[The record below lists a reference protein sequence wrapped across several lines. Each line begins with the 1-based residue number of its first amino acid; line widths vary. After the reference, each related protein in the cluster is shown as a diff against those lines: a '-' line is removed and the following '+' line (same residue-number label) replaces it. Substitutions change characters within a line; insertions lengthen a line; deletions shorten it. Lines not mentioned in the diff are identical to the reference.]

1 MASSAASSN
10 ESLPQA
16 NDLADQVRRRR
27 AVWLLMLLVLIWG
40 SNWVIAKMSLA
51 YVPPVWVTALRLL
64 PACAIFFVLCLA
76 TKRLRLPVKADLPI
90 IFSIGLLHMVGFSVL
105 ISIGLQYLPAGK
117 SIVLAYTSPL
127 WVVPAA
133 WFFLSEPLTVRRLL
147 GLLIGLSGVI
157 LIMQPGQ
164 MDWSDS
170 DVVIGHAFILTGALS
185 WAISIVYGRAH
196 KWVTP
201 PFSLLPWQML
211 VGGIVQLVLA
221 LVIEGIPHIEW
232 TLELWLLLGFNC
244 LIGNG
249 LAYWIMNLVSRDL
262 PAGMVSM
269 GLLGVPVIGMVCASI
284 FLGETLGLPLI
295 LSAVLI
301 IIGIMLGTMTVKSTT
316 HSKSG
321 SDST

>member
-1 MASSAASSN
+1 VASSVASSN
-10 ESLPQA
+10 VSSPQPSI
-16 NDLADQVRRRR
+16 LAEQLRRRR
-27 AVWLLMLLVLIWG
+27 AVLLLVLLVLIWG
-40 SNWVIAKMSLA
+40 VNWVIAKMSLA
-51 YVPPVWVTALRLL
+51 YVTPVWVTALRLL
-64 PACAIFFVLCLA
+64 PACALFFVLCLA
-76 TKRLRLPVKADLPI
+76 TKRLRMPVKADLPV

-105 ISIGLQYLPAGK
+105 VSVGLQYLPAGK

-133 WFFLSEPLTVRRLL
+133 WFFLSEPLTFRRLL
-147 GLLIGLSGVI
+147 GLLIGLSGVV
-157 LIMQPGQ
+157 LIMQPGE

-170 DVVIGHAFILTGALS
+170 NVVIGHAFILTGALS

-211 VGGIVQLVLA
+211 VGGAVQLVLA
-221 LVIEGIPHIEW
+221 LVIEGIPEIEW

-262 PAGMVSM
+262 PASMVSM

-284 FLGETLGLPLI
+284 FLGETLGIPLI

-301 IIGIMLGTMTVKSTT
+301 IIGILLGTMAAKPTKQS
-316 HSKSG
+316 
-321 SDST
+321 

>member
-1 MASSAASSN
+1 MPFGVRVTSSVVPSADSP
-10 ESLPQA
+10 PQA
-16 NDLADQVRRRR
+16 GAQAEQGRRRP
-27 AVWLLMLLVLIWG
+27 AIALLVLLVLIWG
-40 SNWVIAKMSLA
+40 VNWIIAKMSLA
-51 YVPPVWVTALRLL
+51 YVSPIWVTALRLL
-64 PACAIFFVLCLA
+64 PACALFFVLCLV
-76 TKRLRLPVKADLPI
+76 TRRLRMPVKADLPV

-105 ISIGLQYLPAGK
+105 VSVGLQYLPAGK

-133 WFFLSEPLTVRRLL
+133 WFFLREPLTVRRLV
-147 GLLIGLSGVI
+147 GLLIGLSGVVW
-157 LIMQPGQ
+157 IMQPGQ

-170 DVVIGHAFILTGALS
+170 NVVIGHAFILTGALS

-211 VGGIVQLVLA
+211 VGGVVQLILA
-221 LVIEGIPHIEW
+221 LVLEGLPHIEW
-232 TLELWLLLGFNC
+232 TLELVLLIGFNC

-269 GLLGVPVIGMVCASI
+269 GLLGVPVIGMLCASL
-284 FLGETLGLPLI
+284 FLGETLGLPLV

-301 IIGIMLGTMTVKSTT
+301 IVGIALGTTAGKKTSIQ
-316 HSKSG
+316 
-321 SDST
+321 